1 MYRVWLA
8 SLAQWGATPASE
20 RLGVKLVILPIGAKK
35 STRITEP
42 ARSLFRS
49 LAKVCDNRTPCDSEP
64 LILQFIWWCG
74 SSLPRFKR
82 YHWICV
88 SVVLDGSPRCSRVLG
103 VRRRVVEEN
112 LLIAFPD
119 LSPRSA
125 TIAWQMWRHL
135 FLMVVEIAHTPRKVH
150 ETNWKE
156 HSHIVNQELFVRTLL
171 CGRPLVLIS
180 AHYGNFELGGY
191 LMGLFG
197 FPTYTVARQLDNPY
211 LDRFVNDF
219 RGRTGQYM
227 LPKRGS
233 RDMIQEVLEGGG
245 ILTLLG
251 DQAAGEKACWVNFFG
266 RPASTHKAVAAFSL
280 ANEAP
285 TMVSYARR
293 LDGPLHYEVGPE
305 AICDPRDP
313 GFSLGTIPLL
323 AQWYTDHLENL
334 IRRAP
339 GQYWWLHRR
348 WKGQPPARRRR
359 AA

>member
-1 MYRVWLA
+1 MTQFGVYVAVRLLIAVVQALPLDVCERW
-8 SLAQWGATPASE
+8 SGRMATLLS
-20 RLGVKLVILPIGAKK
+20 RILGIRRHVI
-35 STRITEP
+35 
-42 ARSLFRS
+42 
-49 LAKVCDNRTPCDSEP
+49 
-64 LILQFIWWCG
+64 
-74 SSLPRFKR
+74 
-82 YHWICV
+82 
-88 SVVLDGSPRCSRVLG
+88 
-103 VRRRVVEEN
+103 EEN
-112 LLIAFPD
+112 LRIAFPE
-119 LSPRSA
+119 RTA
-125 TIAWQMWRHL
+125 EQRAAIAWQMWRHL
-135 FLMVVEIAHTPRKVH
+135 FLMIAEIAQTPRKIH

-156 HSHIVNQELFVRTLL
+156 HSLIVNQELFVRTLL
-171 CGRPLVLIS
+171 SGRPLVLIS
-180 AHYGNFELGGY
+180 AHFGNFELGGY

-197 FPTYTVARQLDNPY
+197 FPTYTVARRLDNRY

-219 RGRTGQYM
+219 RGRTGQFM

-280 ANEAP
+280 ANGAP

-293 LDGPLHYEVGPE
+293 LDRPLHYEVGPE
-305 AICDPRDP
+305 AICDPREANFP
-313 GFSLGTIPLL
+313 LGTIPLL

-348 WKGQPPARRRR
+348 WKGQPNARRRQ
-359 AA
+359 AARSPQSDAA